1 MDIRDKI
8 IEFIRLKG
16 PILPVQVSKEIGT
29 DILMASAH
37 LSELSSNKKVKIS
50 SVKIGGSPLY
60 YLPGQ
65 EHLLQNFSSNLHE
78 REKEAYALLN
88 QKKILRDNIIEPVIR
103 VALRAIKDFAIPLQV
118 NYKGNQEIFW
128 KWYLLPTKDAEELIK
143 TQLKAIKEEPVKG
156 EIEAKKPE
164 IKREEQ
170 KPVKEIKKEEQK
182 TIKEV
187 KPAEVEDK
195 KLRAAEKPLKDTF
208 FNEIQNYFSK
218 NKISVT
224 EQKIIRK
231 NAEISFIVEVPSSVG
246 NLRYFCVAK
255 SKKRISDGDLNSV
268 YIQAQSKKLPV
279 LFLTKG
285 ELTKKAKEILEKE
298 FKGMSINKL

>member
-8 IEFIRLKG
+8 IEFIKIKG
-16 PILPVQVSKEIGT
+16 PVLPVQVSKEIGT
-29 DILMASAH
+29 NILMASAY
-37 LSELSSNKKVKIS
+37 LSELSATKKVKIS

-65 EHLLQNFSSNLHE
+65 EHLLQSFSSNLHE
-78 REKEAYALLN
+78 KEKRAYDMLA
-88 QKKILRDNIIEPVIR
+88 QKNVLRDNDLEPITR
-103 VALRAIKDFAIPLQV
+103 VTLRAIKDFAVPLKV
-118 NYKGNQEIFW
+118 NYKDSQEIFW
-128 KWYLLPTKDAEELIK
+128 KWYLLPTKDAEEIIRG
-143 TQLKAIKEEPVKG
+143 QLKDIKEETPVKS
-156 EIEAKKPE
+156 E
-164 IKREEQ
+164 IKEEKQ
-170 KPVKEIKKEEQK
+170 KPIKEIKKEEQK
-182 TIKEV
+182 TIKET
-187 KPAEVEDK
+187 KPVESEIK
-195 KLRAAEKPLKDTF
+195 KVMAAEKPLKDVF
-208 FNEIQNYFSK
+208 FNEIQNYFNK

-246 NLRYFCVAK
+246 NLRYYCVAK
-255 SKKRISDGDLNSV
+255 SKKRISDGDLSSA

-285 ELTKKAKEILEKE
+285 ELTKNAKEILEKE